1 MGQSCIALAGTL
13 IALALLNY
21 RCELISEH
29 GGGVWKNRKAK
40 GVIPGGNSMGFM
52 TEAELDTKL
61 DFNGPGKVGC
71 LGLGTGAVTVFDDQT
86 SIVDV
91 LYNICRFFAHESCG
105 QCTPCREGTAW
116 MFKIIDRIRKGH
128 GRIEDLNILEEVG
141 NQIGTMPGTTICGLA
156 DGAGWPVKNAI
167 RKYRN
172 EFESYIK
179 NGDKKVR
186 TLNLQM
192 SHH

>member
-1 MGQSCIALAGTL
+1 MDYDSLAKAGSMLGSGSVIILDETTDMP
-13 IALALLNY
+13 ALLERISLFYY
-21 RCELISEH
+21 R
-29 GGGVWKNRKAK
+29 
-40 GVIPGGNSMGFM
+40 
-52 TEAELDTKL
+52 
-61 DFNGPGKVGC
+61 
-71 LGLGTGAVTVFDDQT
+71 
-86 SIVDV
+86 
-91 LYNICRFFAHESCG
+91 ESCG